1 MNDRPNSNSMNS
13 RQAAGE
19 APSQSLERGL
29 GLLPAT
35 ALNMIDMVGI
45 GPFIVAP
52 LVIQS
57 MGGSQSLLAWVVGAG
72 LAMVDGCV
80 WAELGAAMPQAGGSY
95 IFLREAYGPGRWG
108 RLFSFL
114 FIWQTLIQAPLVIA
128 SGAIG
133 FSQYLT
139 YLVPLSTVERKLVSG
154 GLVVLLVMLLYRR
167 ITTIGRI
174 SVLLWIGVMG
184 TMVWVIFGGATHFN
198 AHLAFSYPAGAFS
211 WSWLFFAGLG
221 HGTIKTIYSYLGYYN
236 ICHLGGE
243 IRNPE
248 KNIPRGIFLS
258 IFGIAALYLLMQT
271 SLLGVLPWHEAAKSD
286 FIVSAFMER
295 IYGARAAQGVTVMI
309 LWVAFASLFSALLGY
324 SRVPYAAACDGNF
337 FPIFARL
344 HPEKNF
350 PYVSLLFL
358 GAVALVFSMLFRLET
373 VITGILAMRVLIQ
386 FISQGVGVMIL
397 RRRWPSSRLPYKM
410 WLYPLPALLSI
421 VGWAA
426 LFVATGRNFVL
437 GGLSVILAGTIVYLV
452 QARVRREW
460 PFQAATNPQVT
471 A

>member
-1 MNDRPNSNSMNS
+1 LNDRPNSNSMNS

>member
-1 MNDRPNSNSMNS
+1 MNS

>member
-1 MNDRPNSNSMNS
+1 MNS

-167 ITTIGRI
+167 IPTIGRI